1 MYEQL
6 TMHGDDD
13 HLQLLDPL
21 PLVVAVVGPGV
32 RVCLGQVP
40 GEPQHRVEDHLRVVR
55 VRLLVD
61 GVLLLVGHIHIR
73 HARSEILR
81 WCQLRTQMVSVCCL

>member
-13 HLQLLDPL
+13 HLQLLHSL
-21 PLVVAVVGPGV
+21 PLIVAVVGPGV

-40 GEPQHRVEDHLRVVR
+40 DEPQHRLENHLRVVR

-73 HARSEILR
+73 HAWSEISLR
-81 WCQLRTQMVSVCCL
+81 FQLRKRMASVCC